1 VREARLKTGCRSAD
15 TPPTRR
21 KLEVL
26 QAETHAKAITAGL
39 S

>member
-1 VREARLKTGCRSAD
+1 VPAD

-26 QAETHAKAITAGL
+26 QAETLPKAITAGL
-39 S
+39 G